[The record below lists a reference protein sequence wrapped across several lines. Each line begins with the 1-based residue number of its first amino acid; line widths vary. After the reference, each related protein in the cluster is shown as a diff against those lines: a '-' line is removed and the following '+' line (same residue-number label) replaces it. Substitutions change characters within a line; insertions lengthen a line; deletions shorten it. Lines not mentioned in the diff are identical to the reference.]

1 MNALFIVLN
10 KTDYLDDILKTLVE
24 MGVGGATILES
35 QGMARAIVHGG
46 YDHIPLFGS
55 LKLLVGDEHPYNK
68 TIFTV
73 IENDEL
79 VDLVAAKLREVIDER
94 DKPNSG
100 FMFTVPVG
108 HIIPFNGKNPRK

>member
-1 MNALFIVLN
+1 MNVLFIVLN
-10 KTDYLDDILKTLVE
+10 KTDYLDDILSTLAE
-24 MGVGGATILES
+24 CGVAGATILDS

-55 LKLLVGDEHPYNK
+55 LKSLLGDEHPYNK

-73 IENDEL
+73 IENDAL
-79 VDLVAAKLREVIDER
+79 LDVVAAKLRGVINER

-108 HIIPFNGKNPRK
+108 RIIPFTAK